1 MQLPA
6 QEQPKIF
13 YTFVCKN
20 VSSRPLK
27 FPEKY
32 ADKYVENLKQASGE
46 ISARVRPQ
54 ILCCVALVYNS
65 YHCYFLF
72 LFLFFFFRTCVFQKL
87 FEKLDSHTN
96 THALAH
102 SSR

>member
-1 MQLPA
+1 MQLHA
-6 QEQPKIF
+6 QEQPNIF

-20 VSSRPLK
+20 VSSCPLK

-46 ISARVRPQ
+46 ISAEVRPQ
-54 ILCCVALVYNS
+54 ILCCVALVHNS
-65 YHCYFLF
+65 YHCFFVFL
-72 LFLFFFFRTCVFQKL
+72 FFFRTCVLRKL

-96 THALAH
+96 THAPAY

>member
-1 MQLPA
+1 MQLHA

-72 LFLFFFFRTCVFQKL
+72 LFLFFFFS
-87 FEKLDSHTN
+87 E
-96 THALAH
+96 HAF
-102 SSR
+102 SRNYLKN